1 MKTGQFEGKNVV
13 ITGAGRGIA
22 RQVAI
27 DFANDGARVA
37 VVDLVPERA
46 QAVVKEIL
54 AVGGA
59 AIPVVCDIRDEAS
72 VRAMVREIMGA
83 HKRIDVL
90 VNAAGGYTLGRK
102 THEMTEADWTWWWI
116 PTSRAPSSAASTC
129 WSR

>member
-59 AIPVVCDIRDEAS
+59 AIPGVGDIRDEAS
-72 VRAMVREIMGA
+72 VRAMVGGIMGA
-83 HKRIDVL
+83 HKRVGVL
-90 VNAAGGYTLGRK
+90 GKAAGGSTPGREA
-102 THEMTEADWTWWWI
+102 HEG
-116 PTSRAPSSAASTC
+116 SGGV
-129 WSR
+129 